1 MALGYF
7 YLISALPELS
17 LNDKHLKFNLISFRQ
32 SVSDQLSPNDLEY
45 LRVLYYRYDIIN
57 LVNLIKD
64 NPEDWQEEGNYSKD
78 QLTEMLGLP
87 DSLPVFM
94 KHFYEDTRK
103 KWSLLSEKELINR
116 ATTHFIDWSE
126 NIDNRFLRRWLRFD
140 YNLKNLLIWLN
151 SNRFGLDPTNE
162 VLGNQYEAEYL
173 RQTRSDEINL
183 KSWDFRYRE
192 VMTHFDNPN
201 IAIREAQIDE
211 MRWHYLSELEE
222 AHNFGIER
230 LLGFAIRLQMI
241 NRNIIN
247 TEVQGKKQ
255 LMDLLSNIRGGYK
268 MPQNFTVSNS
278 LAQAESPGLVEM
290 IDEETKEI
298 ST

>member
-1 MALGYF
+1 MARGYF

-17 LNDKHLKFNLISFRQ
+17 LNDK
-32 SVSDQLSPNDLEY
+32 DLEY
-45 LRVLYYRYDIIN
+45 NLVTFRESILDQLTPRDLKYLRILYYRYDIIN

-64 NPEDWQEEGNYSKD
+64 NGEAWVESGNYSKEH
-78 QLTEMLGLP
+78 LTEMLGLP

-94 KHFYEDTRK
+94 QHFYEDTRK
-103 KWSLLSEKELINR
+103 KWSVLSEKELINR

-126 NIDNRFLRRWLRFD
+126 NIDNRFLRSWLRFD

-173 RQTRSDEINL
+173 RKTRYDEIDL
-183 KSWDFRYRE
+183 KAWDFRYRE
-192 VMTHFDNPN
+192 VMTHFDNAN
-201 IAIREAQIDE
+201 IAIREALIDE
-211 MRWHYLSELEE
+211 MRWHYISELEE
-222 AHNFGIER
+222 AYNFGIER
-230 LLGFAIRLQMI
+230 LLGFAIRLQII
-241 NRNIIN
+241 NRNIIT

-255 LMDLLSNIRGGYK
+255 LMKLLSNIREGYE
-268 MPQNFTVSNS
+268 MPQSFTINTS
-278 LAQAESPGLVEM
+278 LTQAESPGLVEM

-298 ST
+298 PT